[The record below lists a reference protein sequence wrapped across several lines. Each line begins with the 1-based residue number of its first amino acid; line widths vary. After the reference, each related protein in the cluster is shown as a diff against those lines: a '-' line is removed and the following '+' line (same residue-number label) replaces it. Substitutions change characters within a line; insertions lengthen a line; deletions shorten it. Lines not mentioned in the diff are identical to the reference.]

1 MGMRGERAQAGLRGA
16 RPKPNSLSV
25 RRQHN
30 CKQLAAQSVPE
41 EAARRIVS
49 TFFDTVNNLITPASS
64 LSSIPLFSF
73 RSPKATWLQGDDLE
87 NVRRTI
93 HCFFFLFFFFRAAD
107 PSESTSFIQ
116 EQLKSASGPTSPP
129 VELWG
134 AEKVEKLWLLNS
146 KYMILGKI
154 LFSLSQSASYQHL
167 PSVTFTSI

>member
-93 HCFFFLFFFFRAAD
+93 HCFFFPFLFF
-107 PSESTSFIQ
+107 SEQQSRQSRLLSSKNI
-116 EQLKSASGPTSPP
+116 LNPP
-129 VELWG
+129 VVPLLLLWSSG
-134 AEKVEKLWLLNS
+134 EQRKLKNC
-146 KYMILGKI
+146 GC
-154 LFSLSQSASYQHL
+154 
-167 PSVTFTSI
+167 

>member
-25 RRQHN
+25 PRQHN

-93 HCFFFLFFFFRAAD
+93 HCFFFCFF
-107 PSESTSFIQ
+107 SEQQSRQSRLLSSKNI
-116 EQLKSASGPTSPP
+116 LNPP
-129 VELWG
+129 VVPLLLLWNSG
-134 AEKVEKLWLLNS
+134 EQRKLKNC
-146 KYMILGKI
+146 
-154 LFSLSQSASYQHL
+154 
-167 PSVTFTSI
+167 VC